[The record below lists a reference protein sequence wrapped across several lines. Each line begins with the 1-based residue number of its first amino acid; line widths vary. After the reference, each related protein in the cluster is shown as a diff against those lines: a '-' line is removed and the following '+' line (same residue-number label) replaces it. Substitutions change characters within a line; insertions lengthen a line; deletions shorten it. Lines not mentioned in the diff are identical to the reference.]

1 MGVTPA
7 IDLTAGQRRTV
18 LALLSR
24 HLPNTAVWACGS
36 RVKWTSHP
44 ASDLDLVAFAEAE
57 QAARVAELREAF
69 DESNL
74 PFRVDLFVW
83 DDVPRD
89 FRKRIETEHVV
100 LAEKERRLCKDY
112 KEWPMVALGDCIE
125 INTAVYSPRERWTF
139 VNYLDTG
146 NITENRIGEIRHLI
160 SGEDKIPSRARRK
173 ARSGD
178 MLYSTVRPN
187 QRHFGLLKK
196 VPENFLAST
205 GFSVIRG
212 REDCARTDFIYR
224 FLAQDSV
231 VEHLQTI
238 AEHSTS
244 AYPSIRPADIERLML
259 HLPPLPEQHA
269 IAHILGV
276 FDDKIELNRRMGET
290 LEEAVRALF
299 KSWFVDFDPVKDR
312 SRDNG
317 DFPFHRAFPTGFLD
331 SSCGLV
337 PAGWEVKPVG
347 EICAIFGG
355 ATPST
360 KVDDYWQD
368 GAWCWA
374 TPKDLSR
381 LSNSVLI
388 DTARKITD
396 AGLRQIP
403 SGLLP
408 KGTVLMSSRAPI
420 GYLAIADM
428 PVSVNQGFIAM
439 VPDRGVPSSYLL
451 NWCRFHDDAILSVAN
466 GSTFLEVAKRNF
478 RKLDVV
484 VPTAQVMAAFDGF
497 SEAVYHRI
505 ALNARE
511 SVRLTGLRDVLLPKL
526 LSGEIR
532 ISEAEKIVEAAT

>member
-1 MGVTPA
+1 M
-7 IDLTAGQRRTV
+7 DL
-18 LALLSR
+18 L
-24 HLPNTAVWACGS
+24 VW
-36 RVKWTSHP
+36 
-44 ASDLDLVAFAEAE
+44 
-57 QAARVAELREAF
+57 
-69 DESNL
+69 N
-74 PFRVDLFVW
+74 
-83 DDVPRD
+83 DVPQD
-89 FRKRIETEHVV
+89 FRRRIEAEHVV
-100 LAEKERRLCKDY
+100 LAKAEMMERAALN
-112 KEWPMVALGDCIE
+112 EWPTVTLGSCASLVGDKVTPTNCGDLPYIGME
-125 INTAVYSPRERWTF
+125 HIGQGTLSLLGTGKARDVESTKTAF
-139 VNYLDTG
+139 
-146 NITENRIGEIRHLI
+146 
-160 SGEDKIPSRARRK
+160 
-173 ARSGD
+173 RSGD
-178 MLYSTVRPN
+178 VLFGKLRPYFRKVVRTRFDGICSTDIWVVRPR
-187 QRHFGLLKK
+187 QGVEAGYLFYL
-196 VPENFLAST
+196 LASVPFVEFANLGAEGT
-205 GFSVIRG
+205 RMPRAKWEHVRGFPLR
-212 REDCARTDFIYR
+212 
-224 FLAQDSV
+224 
-231 VEHLQTI
+231 
-238 AEHSTS
+238 
-244 AYPSIRPADIERLML
+244 
-259 HLPPLPEQHA
+259 LPPIAEQHA
-269 IAHILGV
+269 IARILGV

-312 SRDNG
+312 RRDNG
-317 DFPFHRAFPTGFLD
+317 DFPLHRAFPTGFRD

-428 PVSVNQGFIAM
+428 PVSVNQGFIEM

-451 NWCRFHDDAILSVAN
+451 NWCRFHGDVILSVAN

-497 SEAVYHRI
+497 SEAVYRRV

-532 ISEAEKIVEAAT
+532 IRYAEKITEAAT

>member
-1 MGVTPA
+1 MNKPSRHNISSIHRAVSL

-24 HLPNTAVWACGS
+24 HLPNTTVWAYGS

-44 ASDLDLVAFAEAE
+44 ASDLDLVAFAEPE

-89 FRKRIETEHVV
+89 FRKRIETEHVM

-125 INTAVYSPRERWTF
+125 INAAVYSPRERWPF

-146 NITENRIGEIRHLI
+146 SITENRIGEIQHLI

-269 IAHILGV
+269 IAHILGA

-299 KSWFVDFDPVKDR
+299 KAWFANSSELGAKQDAHPLHGDLNEYASLNPESWSATNRPRSVAYVDLSNTKWGAIEKIETYEWSDAPGRARRVVRPGDTIVGTVR
-312 SRDNG
+312 PGNG
-317 DFPFHRAFPTGFLD
+317 SFALIGKEGLTASTGFAVLRPKESFD
-331 SSCGLV
+331 AQFVWCAATSKDNIERLAHLADGGAYPAV
-337 PAGWEVKPVG
+337 PAETV
-347 EICAIFGG
+347 A
-355 ATPST
+355 ATPVVLADVSARR
-360 KVDDYWQD
+360 KFSD
-368 GAWCWA
+368 A
-374 TPKDLSR
+374 TAPL
-381 LSNSVLI
+381 V
-388 DTARKITD
+388 AR
-396 AGLRQIP
+396 
-403 SGLLP
+403 
-408 KGTVLMSSRAPI
+408 
-420 GYLAIADM
+420 YLASGDESRTLAD
-428 PVSVNQGFIAM
+428 
-439 VPDRGVPSSYLL
+439 
-451 NWCRFHDDAILSVAN
+451 
-466 GSTFLEVAKRNF
+466 
-478 RKLDVV
+478 
-484 VPTAQVMAAFDGF
+484 
-497 SEAVYHRI
+497 
-505 ALNARE
+505 
-511 SVRLTGLRDVLLPKL
+511 LRDALLPKL

-532 ISEAEKIVEAAT
+532 IQDAEKVAEAAT